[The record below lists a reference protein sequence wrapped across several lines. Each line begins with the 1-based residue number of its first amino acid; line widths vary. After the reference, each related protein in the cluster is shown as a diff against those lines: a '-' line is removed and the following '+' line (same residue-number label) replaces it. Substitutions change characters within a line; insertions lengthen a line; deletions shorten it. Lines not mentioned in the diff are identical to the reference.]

1 MHRFISWATAA
12 LCCAALL
19 FTPVRVQAAAEP
31 PAGYVALTFDDGPS
45 GPITRQLL
53 DGLAQRNV
61 KATFF
66 LCGYRLEKY
75 PDLAAEIA
83 AGGHEIG
90 CHGYSHKLF
99 PQLRERELLQELVL
113 SSLLIQ
119 EQTGQTPTLLRPPG
133 GQCSDAVKTFSRQM
147 HLPLILWSVDPRD
160 WECHR
165 SGKVI
170 SRVMAQAKD
179 GSIVLMH
186 DMSDCSVSAALA
198 IIDKMQ
204 AEGYQFVTV
213 SQLAALSGQSLKP
226 GECYYGLPGAGQSGS
241 SEK

>member
-1 MHRFISWATAA
+1 MRRILCQIAA
-12 LCCAALL
+12 LLCAALL
-19 FTPVRVQAAAEP
+19 FLPVSVQATEEP
-31 PAGYVALTFDDGPS
+31 APRYVALTFDDGPS
-45 GPITRQLL
+45 GPITQQLL
-53 DGLAQRNV
+53 DGLAQRNA

-75 PDLAAEIA
+75 PDLAAQIA
-83 AGGHEIG
+83 AGGHELG

-99 PQLRERELLQELVL
+99 PQLCERELLQELVL
-113 SSLLIQ
+113 SNLLIQ

-133 GQCSDAVKTFSRQM
+133 GQCNDWVKAYSRQM

-165 SGKVI
+165 PGKVTQ
-170 SRVMAQAKD
+170 RVTAQAKN
-179 GSIVLMH
+179 GSIILMH

-198 IIDKMQ
+198 VIDRMQ

-213 SQLAALSGQSLKP
+213 SQLASLSGQILEP
-226 GECYYGLPGAGQSGS
+226 GECYYGLPGAEEADS